1 MGRKHFGGD
10 LSGRWI
16 LTSGLGGMGGAQ
28 PLAASLA
35 GAASLSIECQQSR
48 IEKRLETRYLDV
60 AVDTLDD
67 AMLLIEEAVEQ
78 KRPLSVGLLG
88 NAARSEE
95 HTSELQSLM
104 RISYAVFCLKKKK
117 KTI

>member
-1 MGRKHFGGD
+1 
-10 LSGRWI
+10 
-16 LTSGLGGMGGAQ
+16 MGGAQ

-48 IEKRLETRYLDV
+48 IEKRLDTRYLDV

-88 NAARSEE
+88 NAADILPVLFRPHLRQDIVTYQPSDPHVVNSSIHVGWIDSDWEGD
-95 HTSELQSLM
+95 
-104 RISYAVFCLKKKK
+104 RISDTNEV
-117 KTI
+117 

>member
-1 MGRKHFGGD
+1 
-10 LSGRWI
+10 
-16 LTSGLGGMGGAQ
+16 MGGAQ

-78 KRPLSVGLLG
+78 KRPLSVGLFG
-88 NAARSEE
+88 NAAAIRPALVRSNIGPDIEIGRAE
-95 HTSELQSLM
+95 VWERVVQW
-104 RISYAVFCLKKKK
+104 V
-117 KTI
+117 

>member
-1 MGRKHFGGD
+1 MCVKSGRKHIGGCR
-10 LSGRWI
+10 SGMWI
-16 LTSGLGGMGGAQ
+16 LTSGLVGMCCAQ

-88 NAARSEE
+88 NAAEILP
-95 HTSELQSLM
+95 ELV
-104 RISYAVFCLKKKK
+104 RRNIRPDIVKIGRAHV
-117 KTI
+117 